1 MISLSALWLPIIVAA
16 IIVFIASSI
25 IHMLPLWHRGDYRG
39 LPQEV
44 QVADALRPLAI
55 PPGDY
60 FLPWA
65 EQNQMKTPQFR
76 EKLKQGPVALL
87 TILPNEPVV
96 MARPLALWF
105 VYLLLVCSFCA
116 LLGSRLLPPGT
127 PYLRVFKVVLT
138 AAFMGYSLALIQ
150 NSIWLR
156 RSWGVTLKNC
166 FDGLIYA
173 ALTAGTFGWLWP
185 H

>member
-1 MISLSALWLPIIVAA
+1 MISLSALWLPIVLAA
-16 IIVFIASSI
+16 IIVFVASSV
-25 IHMLPLWHRGDYRG
+25 IHMLPLWHRGDYQG
-39 LPQEV
+39 LPHEA
-44 QVADALRPLAI
+44 QVADALRPLAL

-65 EQNQMKTPQFR
+65 EHKQMKAPQFQ
-76 EKLKQGPVALL
+76 EKLRQGPVALL
-87 TILPNEPVV
+87 TILPNGPVV
-96 MARPLALWF
+96 MGRPLVLWF
-105 VYLLLVCSFCA
+105 VYLLVVCTFCA
-116 LLGSRLLPPGT
+116 LLASRLLPAGT
-127 PYLRVFKVVLT
+127 PYPRVFKVVLT

-156 RSWGVTLKNC
+156 RSWSVTLKSC

-173 ALTAGTFGWLWP
+173 GLTAGTFGWLWP

>member
-1 MISLSALWLPIIVAA
+1 MISLSALWLPVVVAA
-16 IIVFIASSI
+16 VIVFIASSI
-25 IHMLPLWHRGDYRG
+25 IHMLPLWHRGDYQG
-39 LPQEV
+39 LAHEA
-44 QVADALRPLAI
+44 QVAGALRPLAL

-65 EQNQMKTPQFR
+65 EQKQMKAPEFQ
-76 EKLKQGPVALL
+76 EKLRTGPVALL
-87 TILPNEPVV
+87 TILPNGPVV
-96 MARPLALWF
+96 MVRPLALWF
-105 VYLLLVCSFCA
+105 VYLLVVCTFCA
-116 LLGSRLLPPGT
+116 LLAAHVLPAGT
-127 PYLRVFKVVLT
+127 PYPQVFRVVLI

-173 ALTAGTFGWLWP
+173 GLTAGTFGWLWP